1 MAEFSGADE
10 RISTMYR
17 VICKR
22 TGQVLAKNL
31 TLDGVDKWVARN
43 ESKYASIHAVGMTI
57 FVIDEA

>member
-1 MAEFSGADE
+1 
-10 RISTMYR
+10 MYR

-43 ESKYASIHAVGMTI
+43 EAKYASIHAVGMTI
-57 FVIDEA
+57 FVEDEV